1 MRGLTKEYVIRRLG
15 MFVLTVWLGAT
26 LIFIIPRLAPGDPV
40 AAMVTRLMA
49 QSGYVANSAE
59 IIEAWRARFGLD
71 APILIQYFRFLRN
84 SIAFDLGYSL
94 AQFPV
99 KVEEMVSRS
108 LPWTIGLLAIAT
120 LISFIAGNTI
130 GALLAWRRTPA
141 LVKNLLPLTLTFTSI
156 PFFMLA
162 ILLIYVFGFG
172 LKWFPIGGGY
182 DTRTVTMGLNWPF
195 IKSVIYHG
203 TLPAFAIVIASMGFW
218 ALGMRGMMITN
229 EGEDY
234 MILAQA
240 KGLHAGRIF
249 WRYAV
254 RNAVLPQVTALALS
268 LGGIVGGSVLVE
280 YLFSYPGM
288 GYLLYQG
295 IVNNDYTVIQGI
307 VFILILSTAT
317 AVLII
322 DMIYPMIDPRITYQ
336 KK

>member
-1 MRGLTKEYVIRRLG
+1 MRGLTKEYVIRRIG
-15 MFVLTVWLGAT
+15 MFFLTVWLGAT

-71 APILIQYFRFLRN
+71 APILIQYLRYLRN
-84 SIAFDLGYSL
+84 SLMFDLGYSL
-94 AQFPV
+94 SQFPV
-99 KVEEMVSRS
+99 EVKEMVARA

-120 LISFIAGNTI
+120 IISFIAGNTI

-182 DTRTVTMGLNWPF
+182 DTRTVTIGLNWPF

-240 KGLHAGRIF
+240 KGLRSGRIF

-295 IVNNDYTVIQGI
+295 IVNNDFTVIQGI

-322 DMIYPMIDPRITYQ
+322 DLIYPMIDPRITYQ
-336 KK
+336 KR

>member
-15 MFVLTVWLGAT
+15 MFFLTVWLGST
-26 LIFIIPRLAPGDPV
+26 LIFTIPRLAPGDPV

-49 QSGYVANSAE
+49 QSGYVENSAE

-71 APILIQYFRFLRN
+71 APLLIQYLRFLRN

-94 AQFPV
+94 SQFPIE
-99 KVEEMVSRS
+99 VEEMVARA
-108 LPWTIGLLAIAT
+108 LPWTVGLLAIAT
-120 LISFIAGNTI
+120 IISFIAGNTI

-182 DTRTVTMGLNWPF
+182 DTRTVTLGLNWAF

-203 TLPAFAIVIASMGFW
+203 TLPAFAIVVASMGFW

-240 KGLHAGRIF
+240 KGLRPGRIF
-249 WRYAV
+249 WRYGI

-295 IVNNDYTVIQGI
+295 IVNNDFTVIQGI
-307 VFILILSTAT
+307 VFILILTTAT

-322 DMIYPMIDPRITYQ
+322 DLIYPMIDPRITYQ